1 MVRTGHLRPS
11 REGGFELGIRNSC
24 HYCSVVDGWCM
35 MNDVIQNH
43 AVLHPDVPDEGVPVN
58 LVNSMAGAGSAV
70 EGL

>member
-1 MVRTGHLRPS
+1 
-11 REGGFELGIRNSC
+11 
-24 HYCSVVDGWCM
+24 M